1 MPVFD
6 TQKVEITTF
15 ALETTRRCNMNC
27 DHCLRGGP
35 HPGDM
40 DEDLLRT
47 LLRQV
52 SLINQVVF
60 SGGEP
65 TLNLPIVKKFYEICR
80 EYRIPVRSFFVATN
94 GRENQMELASIL
106 LEQYRDAEDKDM
118 CSVALSIDAFHT
130 EYPDE
135 LVRGLAFYSDIK
147 EHDQSDLDWP
157 HPIGNAAANG
167 LGEDNPSGIN
177 ERFSFDDNDSPDD
190 TDSIHVETMY
200 FSVNGILYPCCD
212 LSVDDMDQA
221 LESPED
227 CPTQFIPCQGIY
239 ESLKGLQEIKRLR
252 ENQNN

>member
-40 DEDLLRT
+40 DENLLRT
-47 LLRQV
+47 LLRQISV
-52 SLINQVVF
+52 IDQVTF

-65 TLNLPIVKKFYEICR
+65 TLNLPIIRKFYEICE

-94 GRENQMELASIL
+94 GQENQMELASIL
-106 LEQYRDAEDKDM
+106 LEQYRDAEYKDM
-118 CSVALSIDAFHT
+118 CAVALSIDAFHT

-135 LVRGLAFYSDIK
+135 LVRGLAFYTDSK
-147 EHDQSDLDWP
+147 EHDPSDLNWP
-157 HPIGNAAANG
+157 YPIGNAAANG

-177 ERFSFDDNDSPDD
+177 KEFTFDDANDPEEAE
-190 TDSIHVETMY
+190 SIRVDTMY
-200 FSVNGILYPCCD
+200 FSINGILYPCCD
-212 LSVDDMDQA
+212 LSVDDMDLA
-221 LESPED
+221 LTEPEC
-227 CPTQFIPCQGIY
+227 CPTQFIPCDGIY
-239 ESLKGLQEIKRLR
+239 EALKELR
-252 ENQNN
+252 QKND